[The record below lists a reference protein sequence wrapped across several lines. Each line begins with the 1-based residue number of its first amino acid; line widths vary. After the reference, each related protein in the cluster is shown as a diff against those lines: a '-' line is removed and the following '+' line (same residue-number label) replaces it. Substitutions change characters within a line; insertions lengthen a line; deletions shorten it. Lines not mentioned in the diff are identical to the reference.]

1 MTNQEYLTLNEVS
14 EHLRISVSTL
24 RKWLAKGHIPSD
36 TYIHVRI
43 RTGLTLVSWLTRCR
57 RARSNRDRRTQ
68 DKYA

>member
-36 TYIHVRI
+36 TYIHVEDTYRFN
-43 RTGLTLVSWLTRCR
+43 LSKLVDAL
-57 RARSNRDRRTQ
+57 
-68 DKYA
+68 

>member
-36 TYIHVRI
+36 TYIHVEDTYRFN
-43 RTGLTLVSWLTRCR
+43 LSKLVDALQKSEEQ
-57 RARSNRDRRTQ
+57 S
-68 DKYA
+68 